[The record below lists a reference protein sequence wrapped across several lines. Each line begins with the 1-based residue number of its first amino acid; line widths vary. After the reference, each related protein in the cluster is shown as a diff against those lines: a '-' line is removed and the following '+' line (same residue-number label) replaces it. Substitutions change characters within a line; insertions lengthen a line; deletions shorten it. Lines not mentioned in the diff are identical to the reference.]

1 MRYWAHSDRTGLG
14 EDDPQ
19 ARWQLLREHLCA
31 VGALASKLARLAS
44 PHDEGF
50 IAAARAAGLLHD
62 FGKYSTEFQELIRG
76 KGKRAEH
83 SGYGAALAGEVKAWE
98 IAFAIAGHHA
108 GIPDLIGLRERVEKW
123 RGDTLA
129 LKSSA
134 IAD

>member
-1 MRYWAHSDRTGLG
+1 MRCWAYSDPNRVV
-14 EDDPQ
+14 EDHPQ

-31 VGALASKLARLAS
+31 VGASAAKLGRLAR

-76 KGKRAEH
+76 QRKRAEH
-83 SGYGAALAGEVKAWE
+83 SGYGAALAGETKAWG

-108 GIPDLIGLRERVEKW
+108 RKQIETATRFARHYAAANSSDP
-123 RGDTLA
+123 RGE
-129 LKSSA
+129 
-134 IAD
+134 AD